1 MAWECLKATK
11 PKIFVAIPHTGT
23 WSAEFTEFTY
33 GRLRFIPVNFADKIT
48 TPSRA
53 GSLTVARNMLAK
65 AFLEDKDATHIFWLD
80 SDIVI
85 TKPPDPNEA
94 LRLLLS
100 CNAPIV
106 SGLYLARQTT
116 GFRPSMWVKVQG
128 GYSNDFKYTGNWFSV
143 DAIGLGC
150 CLVQRQVFEKIPYPY
165 FHWDDEPSEDF
176 YFCEQC
182 KKAGF
187 DIKVFTEVQASHIG
201 LLAVDFDGKVRTLR
215 V

>member
-1 MAWECLKATK
+1 MAWEVTKK
-11 PKIFVAIPHTGT
+11 PKIVIAVPHTGT

-33 GRLRFIPVNFADKIT
+33 GRLRWIPASFADKVT
-48 TPSRA
+48 LPSRA
-53 GSLTVARNMLAK
+53 GSVTVARNMLAK
-65 AFLEDKDATHIFWLD
+65 AFLEDKEATHVFWLD
-80 SDIVI
+80 SDVVI

-94 LRLLLS
+94 LRLLLL

-106 SGLYLARQTT
+106 SGLYLARQTA
-116 GFRPSMWVKVQG
+116 GFKPSMWMKFQD
-128 GYSNDFKYTGNWFSV
+128 GYSNDFKKYTGNWLSV
-143 DAIGLGC
+143 DAVGLGC

-176 YFCEQC
+176 FWCEQC

-187 DIKVFTEVQASHIG
+187 EIKVFTEVEASHIG
-201 LLAVDFDGKVRTLR
+201 MLAVNIDGKVRTLR